1 MTVRGRWACGGH
13 GAVRGLQELGAA
25 VDAGLMIQGAGYDV
39 GVLYMKGA
47 DCVGAHGIGVGF
59 GVSTQCSSVLNR
71 HGCRGGVTALAAEG
85 VLSLLVDA
93 KLL

>member
-1 MTVRGRWACGGH
+1 M
-13 GAVRGLQELGAA
+13 RGLQELGAA

-59 GVSTQCSSVLNR
+59 GVPTQ
-71 HGCRGGVTALAAEG
+71 
-85 VLSLLVDA
+85 
-93 KLL
+93 